1 MNTELRNDNTFKV
14 AKRALVDLEETFGW
28 LAREVGIT
36 ETYLRQILKNT
47 VRGAKYKPVIS
58 EKLGLSIETLWPPTE
73 AEKAAQEAK
82 EKVLS
87 GGGVG

>member
-1 MNTELRNDNTFKV
+1 MSTDLRNHNTFKV

-47 VRGAKYKPVIS
+47 ARGSKYKPIIA
-58 EKLGLSIETLWPPTE
+58 ETLGLSIEDLWPRE
-73 AEKAAQEAK
+73 LQEERRSA
-82 EKVLS
+82 
-87 GGGVG
+87 